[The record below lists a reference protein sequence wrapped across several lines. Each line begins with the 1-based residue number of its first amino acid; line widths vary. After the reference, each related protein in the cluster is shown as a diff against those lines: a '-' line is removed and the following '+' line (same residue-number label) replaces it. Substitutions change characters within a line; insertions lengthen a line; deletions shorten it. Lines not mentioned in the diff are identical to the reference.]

1 MRMEITRVVVMINGP
16 GTDEVFLYTELPSP
30 VPGVT
35 SQPMAARFSAEH
47 GKGVEYALT
56 HFDEVPIEVMDAN
69 TGKRQRVQWYPSE
82 GPGCWYSEPIK
93 EKP

>member
-1 MRMEITRVVVMINGP
+1 MEITRIVVMVNNP

-35 SQPMAARFSAEH
+35 SEPMTAKFSAEY

-56 HFDEVPIEVMDAN
+56 NFDDIPVEVLDAK
-69 TGKRQRVQWYPSE
+69 TGERKRVQWYPAE
-82 GPGCWYSEPIK
+82 GPGCWYGEPIEDK
-93 EKP
+93 A